1 MALVLIVTRDVADR
15 FHGFLAS
22 VMLEVAT
29 NVFVAPRMNKG
40 VRERTWSVVVDWHA
54 QEPRG
59 SLVMVWRDLNEV
71 GGIGLAHLGTPS
83 RELMEMDGMWL
94 TRRIKVSNA
103 L

>member
-1 MALVLIVTRDVADR
+1 MALVMIVTRDVADR

-22 VMLEVAT
+22 VMLEVAP

-40 VRERTWSVVVDWHA
+40 VRARTWQVVSDWHQ

-59 SLVMVWRDLNEV
+59 SLVIVWRDLNGV
-71 GGIGLAHLGTPS
+71 GGVGIDHLGTPS
-83 RELMEMDGMWL
+83 RELVELDGMWL
-94 TRRIKVSNA
+94 TRRRKSEND